1 MAAIR
6 FKTTVDETMA
16 GAMPKLRPLIGRK
29 IEVTATA
36 APSAERDRSSPLDEF
51 LDHRLKRPEGVEPV
65 TLDDMERAIA
75 EGAMGGG
82 LPAPQ

>member
-6 FKTTVDETMA
+6 FQTTVDETIA

-29 IEVTATA
+29 VEVTATT
-36 APSAERDRSSPLDEF
+36 APSVERDRTRTLDEF
-51 LDHRLKRPEGVEPV
+51 LDHRLKRPQGVEPV

-75 EGAMGGG
+75 EGAMG
-82 LPAPQ
+82 ADV